1 VAHEFVGKT
10 QWRVQ
15 HFVAVHHDGILGRS
29 AADQPLLPHG
39 IGFMQ
44 KSESARRRDLLQ
56 ITAIGQAHAE
66 ALLANERVRKVDRI
80 RNRIDICR
88 IHGDELIALTQLD
101 FAHDPEVGACFAL
114 FPNAGLLN
122 HFDKRTGAAIQNRQF
137 EIVQLD
143 DGVVDAD
150 ADKGREQVLG
160 GGNEHALLHE
170 AGGITDAGHVAS
182 TGFDGEAFQIGTVE
196 YDSRSGGRG

>member
-1 VAHEFVGKT
+1 
-10 QWRVQ
+10 
-15 HFVAVHHDGILGRS
+15 
-29 AADQPLLPHG
+29 
-39 IGFMQ
+39 MQ

-66 ALLANERVRKVDRI
+66 ALFANERVRKVDRI

-88 IHGDELIALTQLD
+88 IHGDELIALAQLD
-101 FAHDPEVGACFAL
+101 LAHDPEVGACFAL

-122 HFDKRTGAAIQNRQF
+122 HFDKRTGAAIQNRQL

-150 ADKGREQVLG
+150 ADKRREQVLG

-170 AGGITDAGHVAS
+170 TGGITDASHIAS
-182 TGFDGEAFQIGTVE
+182 TGFDPEAFQIGTME
-196 YDSRSGGRG
+196 YNSRSGRRG